1 MKYKLGI
8 DVGGTFTDFLLL
20 DENGDHAIFKTL
32 STPQDPSI
40 GVEKGFSA
48 IADFLNLE
56 SGEFLKQ
63 LEIIVHGTTI
73 TTNAVLTRNGAKTAF
88 ITTRGFRDVLNMRR
102 GLRDRQYDSRY
113 APPEPFIRRR
123 DIYTVEERVDCD
135 GNILAPLNK
144 DDMAAVMGQMKS
156 KGYAAIGVSTLF
168 AFMNGENEK
177 KIGEMLHEAFPHAY
191 ISLSSEIL
199 PQVRV
204 YERNST
210 VALNAYVGPILSRY
224 LDRSRDRLS
233 KNGFDGTYLI
243 MQSNGGVMSPEMSS
257 RFAVNTLL
265 SGPAGGP
272 VAGQFVAGIHGLNN
286 LITVDMGGTSFD
298 VCLIKDGQ
306 PAITTEG
313 DIGGYRVALPVLD
326 IVTIGA
332 GGGSIASVDAS
343 GLLQVGPQS
352 AGADPGPACYG
363 KGGTEP
369 TVTDVDLMLGYL
381 DPEYF
386 HGGDMK
392 LDPAASAKAIEGR
405 VAKKLGI
412 SVNEA
417 ASGIYRMI
425 NINMALGVN
434 LVSVAKGNNPRDF
447 AMVVAGGAGPI
458 HAAMIAKDQDIP
470 LIIVPRGSSVFCAS
484 GMLMSD
490 LKHDYVHTYTIEL
503 NKADIQRISDICG
516 NLMEEARSTLQAEGI
531 PEDRIHN
538 SFTVD
543 IRYLGQFN
551 EVNVPLPMAST
562 GQVREDDIQYLTE
575 LFHQTHDTLYG
586 YSMPGAELELIN
598 IRLQSVGETEKPK
611 FQPSPGQGPDASKA
625 LKNNREVFF
634 EGKSVS
640 TPVYDGLLLKNGNM
654 VFGPAIVEEPTT
666 TIVVPPDF
674 DLTCDSYE
682 NYVMYRKNEKLKDII
697 DRLRKPYQ

>member
-8 DVGGTFTDFLLL
+8 DVGGTFTDFLMVN
-20 DENGDHAIFKTL
+20 ENGENAIFKSL

-40 GVEKGFSA
+40 GVQKGISA
-48 IADFLNLE
+48 IADYLHMPSEDFLN
-56 SGEFLKQ
+56 Q
-63 LEIIVHGTTI
+63 VEIIVHGTTI
-73 TTNAVLTRNGAKTAF
+73 TTNAVLTRNGAQTAF
-88 ITTRGFRDVLNMRR
+88 ITTGGFRDVLNMRR
-102 GLRDRQYDSRY
+102 GLRSRQYDSRY
-113 APPEPFIRRR
+113 APPEPFIKRR
-123 DIYTVEERVDCD
+123 DIYTVEERVDCE
-135 GNILAPLNK
+135 GNILTPLIEDNVR
-144 DDMAAVMGQMKS
+144 AVIDEMKG
-156 KGYAAIGVSTLF
+156 KEYAAIGVSTLF
-168 AFMNGENEK
+168 AFINPINEK
-177 KIGEMLHEAFPHAY
+177 RIGEMLRVAFPDAY

-224 LDRSRDRLS
+224 LNQSRQKLS
-233 KNGFDGTYLI
+233 ERGFDGTYLI
-243 MQSNGGVMSPEMSS
+243 MQSNGGVMSPELSS

-332 GGGSIASVDAS
+332 GGGSIASMDAS

-369 TVTDVDLMLGYL
+369 TVTDVDLLLGYL

-392 LDPAASAKAIEGR
+392 LDVAASVKALEEN
-405 VAKKLGI
+405 VARKLGI
-412 SVNEA
+412 SVIEA
-417 ASGIYRMI
+417 ASGVYKMI
-425 NINMALGVN
+425 NINMAMGVN
-434 LVSVAKGNNPRDF
+434 LVSVAKGHNPRDF

-458 HAAMIAKDQDIP
+458 HAAQIAKDQDIP

-490 LKHDYVHTYTIEL
+490 LKHDYVHTYTTEL
-503 NKADIQRISDICG
+503 AKTDIARITEICG
-516 NLMEEARSTLQAEGI
+516 GLLAEAKSTLQTEGI
-531 PEDRIHN
+531 PEDRIQN
-538 SFTVD
+538 GFTVD

-551 EVNVPLPMAST
+551 EVNVPLPMAT
-562 GQVREDDIQYLTE
+562 DGRVRKEDISYLTE

-598 IRLQSVGETEKPK
+598 IRLQSVGETEKPQ
-611 FQPSPGQGPDASKA
+611 FNPTPGQGPDASKA
-625 LKNNREVFF
+625 LKSNREVFF
-634 EGKSVS
+634 EGKGID
-640 TPVYDGLLLKNGNM
+640 TPVYDGLKLKHGNM

-674 DLTCDSYE
+674 DLKCDSYD

-697 DRLRKPYQ
+697 DRLTEPYQ

>member
-8 DVGGTFTDFLLL
+8 DVGGTFTDFLMV
-20 DENGDHAIFKTL
+20 DENGEHAIFKSL

-40 GVEKGFSA
+40 GVGNGISA
-48 IADFLNLE
+48 IADHLNIPSE
-56 SGEFLKQ
+56 DFLKQ
-63 LEIIVHGTTI
+63 VEIIVHGTTI
-73 TTNAVLTRNGAKTAF
+73 TTNAVLTRNGARTAF
-88 ITTRGFRDVLNMRR
+88 ITTGGFRDVLNMRR
-102 GLRDRQYDSRY
+102 GLRSRQYDSRY
-113 APPEPFIRRR
+113 APPEPFIKRR
-123 DIYTVEERVDCD
+123 DVYTVEERVDCE
-135 GNILAPLNK
+135 GKVLTPLNDDHMRAVIAEMKGK
-144 DDMAAVMGQMKS
+144 D
-156 KGYAAIGVSTLF
+156 YAAIGVSTLF
-168 AFMNGENEK
+168 AFMNPAHEK
-177 KIGEMLHEAFPHAY
+177 RIGEMLKEAFPDTY
-191 ISLSSEIL
+191 ISLSCEIL

-224 LDRSRDRLS
+224 LNTSRGKLT
-233 KNGFDGTYLI
+233 NGGFGGTYLI
-243 MQSNGGVMSPEMSS
+243 MQSNGGVMSPELSS

-363 KGGTEP
+363 KGGTKP
-369 TVTDVDLMLGYL
+369 TVTDVDLLLGYL
-381 DPEYF
+381 DPDYF
-386 HGGDMK
+386 HGGDMT
-392 LDPAASAKAIEGR
+392 LDTAASVKALEEN
-405 VAKKLGI
+405 VARKLGI
-412 SVNEA
+412 SVIEA
-417 ASGIYRMI
+417 ASGVYKMI
-425 NINMALGVN
+425 NINMAMGVN
-434 LVSVAKGNNPRDF
+434 LVSVAKGHNPRDF

-458 HAAMIAKDQDIP
+458 HAAQIAKDQDIP

-503 NKADIQRISDICG
+503 DNADIAHMTRICE
-516 NLMEEARSTLQAEGI
+516 NLLREAKSTLETEGI
-531 PEDRIHN
+531 PEDRIQN

-543 IRYLGQFN
+543 ICYLGQFN
-551 EVNVPLPMAST
+551 EVNVPLPMSSE
-562 GQVREDDIQYLTE
+562 GVVRNEDIRYLTE
-575 LFHQTHDTLYG
+575 LFHQTHDKLYG
-586 YSMPGAELELIN
+586 YSMPGAELRLIN
-598 IRLQSVGETEKPK
+598 IRLQSVGETEKPQFK
-611 FQPSPGQGPDASKA
+611 PSQGQGPDASKA
-625 LKNNREVFF
+625 LKSNREVFF
-634 EGKSVS
+634 EGKGVD
-640 TPVYDGLLLKNGNM
+640 TPVYDGLKLQHGNM

-674 DLTCDSYE
+674 DLTCDSYD

-697 DRLRKPYQ
+697 DRLREPYQ

>member
-8 DVGGTFTDFLLL
+8 DVGGTFTDFLMV
-20 DENGDHAIFKTL
+20 DENGEHAIFKSL

-40 GVEKGFSA
+40 GVGKGISA
-48 IADFLNLE
+48 IADYLGIPPE
-56 SGEFLKQ
+56 DFLKQ
-63 LEIIVHGTTI
+63 VEIIVHGTTI
-73 TTNAVLTRNGAKTAF
+73 TTNAVLTRNGARTAF
-88 ITTRGFRDVLNMRR
+88 ITTKGFRDVLNMRR
-102 GLRDRQYDSRY
+102 GLRSRQYDSRY
-113 APPEPFIRRR
+113 APPPPFIKRR
-123 DIYTVEERVDCD
+123 DIYTVEERVDCE
-135 GNILAPLNK
+135 GNILTPLNEEA
-144 DDMAAVMGQMKS
+144 MRTVIEQMKG
-156 KGYAAIGVSTLF
+156 KDYDAIGVSTIF
-168 AFMNGENEK
+168 AFMNPANEK
-177 KIGEMLHEAFPHAY
+177 RIGEMLREAFPGTY
-191 ISLSSEIL
+191 ISLSCEIL

-224 LDRSRDRLS
+224 LNTSRSKLS
-233 KNGFDGTYLI
+233 ASGFGGTYLI
-243 MQSNGGVMSPEMSS
+243 MQSNGGVMSPELSS

-363 KGGTEP
+363 KGGTEL
-369 TVTDVDLMLGYL
+369 TVTDVDLLLGYL

-392 LDPAASAKAIEGR
+392 LDPAASVKAIEDN
-405 VAKKLGI
+405 VARKLGI
-412 SVNEA
+412 SVIEA
-417 ASGIYRMI
+417 ASGVYKMI

-434 LVSVAKGNNPRDF
+434 LVSVAKGHNPRDF

-503 NKADIQRISDICG
+503 AKADIERMSQICEK
-516 NLMEEARSTLQAEGI
+516 LLREAKSTLQTEGI
-531 PEDRIHN
+531 PEDKIQN

-551 EVNVPLPMAST
+551 EVNVPLPMES
-562 GQVREDDIQYLTE
+562 GGRIRKEDIRYLTE

-586 YSMPGAELELIN
+586 YSMPGADLELIN

-611 FQPSPGQGPDASKA
+611 FKPTPGQGPDASKA

-634 EGKSVS
+634 EGKGVD
-640 TPVYDGLLLKNGNM
+640 TPVYDGLKLEHGNM

-674 DLTCDSYE
+674 DLTCDSYD
-682 NYVMYRKNEKLKDII
+682 NYVMYRKSEKLKDII
-697 DRLRKPYQ
+697 DRLKEPYQ